1 MARTIMRLKL
11 VRLREPRVPAAV
23 RVLESQRRIR
33 RQCECELESLDLAR
47 TTRHNRTNRTNF
59 SYTSPNIRW
68 SKSLAHELTAAM
80 PTLSAAPQVS
90 SAVSPLQ
97 SSVSDKPC
105 VCDQQAQYCF
115 RVDGAQR
122 NCVERVECCTLAGI
136 AFAPYSSFMR
146 SRANPLV
153 SRLGIA
159 A

>member
-1 MARTIMRLKL
+1 MKAQGSTTQRAAGSCSCPRAGVPKKKSTAMRMR
-11 VRLREPRVPAAV
+11 VGIPRFGK
-23 RVLESQRRIR
+23 
-33 RQCECELESLDLAR
+33 D
-47 TTRHNRTNRTNF
+47 TRHNRTNRINC
-59 SYTSPNIRW
+59 SYILANIRW
-68 SKSLAHELTAAM
+68 SKSLAYELTAAM
-80 PTLSAAPQVS
+80 STLSAAPQVS

-136 AFAPYSSFMR
+136 AFAPYSSFMK

-153 SRLGIA
+153 SRPGIA